1 MPSTYTTNLGI
12 EKIATGEQSG
22 TWGTTTNT
30 NLDLIDEAVNG
41 IISITLSSAGSSGSP
56 NDLPITNGS
65 SSNGRN
71 KFIEFVDG
79 GDLGATAYVQL
90 TPNDAE
96 KIVHIRNS
104 LSGSRSIIVF
114 QGTYNASNDFEIANG
129 ADVLLKFNGGGSGAT
144 VTDVNVDLT
153 VTGLTVT
160 TADVT
165 TLNATT
171 VDTTNIEVTNL
182 KAKDG
187 TSAGSIADSTGVVTI
202 ASAVLTTADING
214 GTADNVT
221 IGGSTAAA
229 GTFTTFTSN
238 GIDDNADAVA
248 ITIDSSE
255 KVGIGTTSPGDYHS
269 LGSNLVISA
278 SGDAGMTIAS
288 GTSNDGRIFFAD
300 GTSGSAESEGTIAY
314 NHADNS
320 MSFSTSDSE
329 AVRITSA
336 GSVGIGDDAPAAK
349 LEVNGN
355 VIAKTDTDTTNTGSV
370 TLDFGA
376 NQNFVL
382 TLTGNVTLANPST
395 EVVGQSG
402 FIVFIQDGTGGR
414 TVSLGTDYETV
425 SGAGLTLSSAASTT
439 DIVPYVVAASGRIL
453 LGAPQLAF
461 S

>member
-79 GDLGATAYVQL
+79 GDLGGTAYVQL

-187 TSAGSIADSTGVVTI
+187 TAAGSIADSTGVVTI

-329 AVRITSA
+329 AVRITSSGA
-336 GSVGIGDDAPAAK
+336 VAIGGTTAAST
-349 LEVNGN
+349 LEVYGN
-355 VIAKTDTDTTNTGSV
+355 AIARTNTDTSNTGSV

-395 EVVGQSG
+395 EVIGQSG
-402 FIVFIQDGTGGR
+402 FIVFIQDGTGSR
-414 TVSLGTDYETV
+414 TVSLGTDYETA

>member
-30 NLDLIDEAVNG
+30 NLDLLDEAVNG

-56 NDLPITNGS
+56 TALPITDGA

-79 GDLGATAYVQL
+79 GDLGGTAYVQL
-90 TPNDAE
+90 TPNNAE

-104 LSGSRSIIVF
+104 LSGSRSVIVF
-114 QGTYNASNDFEIANG
+114 QGTYNASNDFEIVSG

-160 TADVT
+160 TANAT
-165 TLNATT
+165 TVNATT
-171 VDTTNIEVTNL
+171 VDTTNLEVTNL
-182 KAKDG
+182 TAKDG
-187 TSAGSIADSTGVVTI
+187 TAAGSIANSTGVVTI

-221 IGGSTAAA
+221 IGGSTAAVGTFTTANATTVDATNLEVTNLKAKDGTAAGSIADSTGVVTVASAVLTTADINGGTADAVTIGGSTAAA
-229 GTFTTFTSN
+229 GTFTAGVFTTAVASTETDTSN
-238 GIDDNADAVA
+238 
-248 ITIDSSE
+248 
-255 KVGIGTTSPGDYHS
+255 
-269 LGSNLVISA
+269 
-278 SGDAGMTIAS
+278 
-288 GTSNDGRIFFAD
+288 
-300 GTSGSAESEGTIAY
+300 SGSI
-314 NHADNS
+314 
-320 MSFSTSDSE
+320 
-329 AVRITSA
+329 
-336 GSVGIGDDAPAAK
+336 
-349 LEVNGN
+349 
-355 VIAKTDTDTTNTGSV
+355 
-370 TLDFGA
+370 TLDFSA
-376 NQNFVL
+376 DQNFVL

-395 EVVGQSG
+395 EIVGQSG
-402 FIVFIQDGTGGR
+402 FIVFIQDGTGSR
-414 TVSLGTDYETV
+414 TVSLGTDYETA

>member
-56 NDLPITNGS
+56 TALPITNGS

-79 GDLGATAYVQL
+79 GDLGGTAYVQL

-104 LSGSRSIIVF
+104 LSGSRSVIVF

-171 VDTTNIEVTNL
+171 VDTTNLEVTNL

-187 TSAGSIADSTGVVTI
+187 TAAGSIADSTGVVTI

-329 AVRITSA
+329 AARITSSGA
-336 GSVGIGDDAPAAK
+336 VAIGGTTAAAK
-349 LEVNGN
+349 LEVYGN
-355 VIAKTDTDTTNTGSV
+355 AIARTNTDTSNTGSV

-395 EVVGQSG
+395 EVIGQSG
-402 FIVFIQDGTGGR
+402 FIVFIQDGTGSR
-414 TVSLGTDYETV
+414 TVSLGTDYETAN
-425 SGAGLTLSSAASTT
+425 GAGLTLSSAASTT